1 MPFPKFIMKLSKL
14 SILIQWDGQLFDLKY
29 VAIIENNIFE
39 YLNMDSKGFN
49 IKRKIIEELKM
60 TYMSLE
66 MKVFKL

>member
-14 SILIQWDGQLFDLKY
+14 SILIQLDGQLFDLKY